1 MFFSSAARNA
11 MGWEYME
18 ALRSLATPPQLPPPQ
33 LTLPELRR
41 TVSHEGDLLRLQC
54 VLPTRRRRA
63 STSSS

>member
-1 MFFSSAARNA
+1 

-18 ALRSLATPPQLPPPQ
+18 ALRSLATAPQLPPPQ

-54 VLPTRRRRA
+54 VLQRLRA